1 MWIAPNDEAVV
12 RQALLR
18 FVSLCVTRTDNKRT
32 LNVWVSKVQRLQQMG
47 FITTKNIQGFSFPQ
61 VTSLY

>member
-32 LNVWVSKVQRLQQMG
+32 LNV
-47 FITTKNIQGFSFPQ
+47 
-61 VTSLY
+61 